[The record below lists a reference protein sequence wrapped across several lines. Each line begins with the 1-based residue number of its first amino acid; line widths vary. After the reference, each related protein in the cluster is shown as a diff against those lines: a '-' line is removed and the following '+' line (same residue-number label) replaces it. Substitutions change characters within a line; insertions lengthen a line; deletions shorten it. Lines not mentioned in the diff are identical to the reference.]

1 LSPLKKTAKFQ
12 NKHLNIARGKKS
24 KMARTGTEA
33 VVIEQKKSY
42 GIGGAGNISKVY
54 PSFIDL

>member
-1 LSPLKKTAKFQ
+1 LSPLKKSTRLQ

-24 KMARTGTEA
+24 KKASNGTGA
-33 VVIEQKKSY
+33 VVLEQKKSY

-54 PSFIDL
+54 PSFIDS